1 MVLFL
6 ACYFPRVQ
14 CSVQPPQ
21 SSARQL
27 RCPPVRTEAG
37 LRQSQA
43 GIMSSLTNHNP
54 GGDLTQTAP
63 RADISSANE
72 SSAWARAANQS
83 AGMRCISRPERRSS
97 ELLPTPRPSF
107 IDWSN
112 VVQVDLSLITFI
124 ACVSVSVYY
133 FSSFRSGKW
142 WYKSFC
148 HKFLLLLTSSIQT
161 WCLDLRDFE

>member
-1 MVLFL
+1 MLQLTWFRSVIFL
-6 ACYFPRVQ
+6 E

-37 LRQSQA
+37 LRQSQT
-43 GIMSSLTNHNP
+43 GIMSSLTNQGP
-54 GGDLTQTAP
+54 GGDLTQTAQC
-63 RADISSANE
+63 AHISSANQGWVW
-72 SSAWARAANQS
+72 AWAANQR
-83 AGMRCISRPERRSS
+83 AGMWCSSRPERRSS

-112 VVQVDLSLITFI
+112 VAQVDLSLITFI
-124 ACVSVSVYY
+124 ACVSIT
-133 FSSFRSGKW
+133 FRLFPSGKW

-148 HKFLLLLTSSIQT
+148 HKFLLLLTSSIQH
-161 WCLDLRDFE
+161 DV